1 MTRRNLNWRNP
12 LGQDTYECFRYI
24 CTMEKNM
31 LEAARD
37 NGGFSTPQSL
47 LPPANTGVIPSKSKS
62 KGVFTNFD
70 QPDPDSD
77 DEQDT
82 GTHTA
87 AGHSDWIKPGSG
99 YKFPCPLQN
108 HNHETA
114 ACTEFLTLTPK
125 DCWIKFPRD
134 ASVTHA

>member
-1 MTRRNLNWRNP
+1 
-12 LGQDTYECFRYI
+12 
-24 CTMEKNM
+24 M